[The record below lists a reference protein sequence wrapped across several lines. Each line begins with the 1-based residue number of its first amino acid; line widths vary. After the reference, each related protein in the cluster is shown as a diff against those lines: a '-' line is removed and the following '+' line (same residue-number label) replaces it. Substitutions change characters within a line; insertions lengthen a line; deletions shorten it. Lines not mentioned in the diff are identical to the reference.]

1 MKPDW
6 LRWAQ
11 ELQAIAQTGI
21 AFSQDPFERERFESV
36 RRIAA
41 EILVSHTDVPADRVR
56 GILESQTGY
65 ATPKVGVRAAVFQ
78 QGKILLVKER
88 LDKGRWTPPGGFI
101 DINESPAGA
110 VVREV
115 KEESGFD
122 VRPVRL
128 LQLYDPQK
136 HDHPPKLFHIYHL
149 YFECRITGGSPTS
162 SLETDGVGFFPE
174 HNLPELS
181 AARVTPRQISRLF
194 EYHRNPGLPT
204 VFD

>member
-21 AFSQDPFERERFESV
+21 AFSEDPFDTGRYEAV

-41 EILVSHTDVPADRVR
+41 EMLAAQTDAPVERIGNLLDA
-56 GILESQTGY
+56 QTGY

-78 QGKILLVKER
+78 DDRILLVKER
-88 LDKGRWTPPGGFI
+88 LDSGRWTLPGGFI
-101 DINESPAGA
+101 DINESPAEA

-115 KEESGFD
+115 GEESGFD
-122 VRPVRL
+122 VRPVKL
-128 LQLYDPQK
+128 LHLYDPQK

-149 YFECRITGGSPTS
+149 YFECRITGGSPAS

-174 HNLPELS
+174 HDLPELS
-181 AARVTPRQISRLF
+181 TTRVTARQISKLF
-194 EYHRNPGLPT
+194 EYHRNPGQPT